1 MNSEW
6 FIHLNGLHRYR
17 SRVAPVLD
25 FAERESNLKR
35 WPVARTVD
43 REFALKLRVFLNQAT
58 TTRNGRLGGTPK
70 PLTATQ
76 IILVLETLR
85 AALAWAR
92 SPKIRKLPADW
103 ANPFGPDIIG
113 QRPAKDPLREAKLPL
128 AARIKMVAEMGVWEL
143 SVLGLSLVL
152 PLRPEEA
159 TGILV
164 SEVDFDRGWIT
175 IGTRLGG
182 ADVTKGCTSFKLPF
196 PDELFPLIR
205 RSIGDRS
212 EGPLLRS
219 RRAFAGLGPRFQVA
233 SREALTQAFEC
244 RLAEARPGTIETMQD
259 RKELFRQLLVE
270 LGGLSTDALAEQF
283 KRLAKRLG
291 LNGTTLK
298 DLRSSISTD
307 MERSGI
313 DLLNLR
319 YLTSHSTNDI
329 MNEYVSLNPCAAMAK
344 YFATIAPLL
353 GALAERSRYL
363 GI

>member
-1 MNSEW
+1 LAIGLALLEVTSKADDSINHRLDS
-6 FIHLNGLHRYR
+6 FI
-17 SRVAPVLD
+17 
-25 FAERESNLKR
+25 
-35 WPVARTVD
+35 
-43 REFALKLRVFLNQAT
+43 
-58 TTRNGRLGGTPK
+58 GGT
-70 PLTATQ
+70 
-76 IILVLETLR
+76 
-85 AALAWAR
+85 
-92 SPKIRKLPADW
+92 S
-103 ANPFGPDIIG
+103 
-113 QRPAKDPLREAKLPL
+113 
-128 AARIKMVAEMGVWEL
+128 
-143 SVLGLSLVL
+143 
-152 PLRPEEA
+152 
-159 TGILV
+159 
-164 SEVDFDRGWIT
+164 
-175 IGTRLGG
+175 
-182 ADVTKGCTSFKLPF
+182 
-196 PDELFPLIR
+196 
-205 RSIGDRS
+205 
-212 EGPLLRS
+212 
-219 RRAFAGLGPRFQVA
+219 
-233 SREALTQAFEC
+233 
-244 RLAEARPGTIETMQD
+244 AEARPGTIETMQD